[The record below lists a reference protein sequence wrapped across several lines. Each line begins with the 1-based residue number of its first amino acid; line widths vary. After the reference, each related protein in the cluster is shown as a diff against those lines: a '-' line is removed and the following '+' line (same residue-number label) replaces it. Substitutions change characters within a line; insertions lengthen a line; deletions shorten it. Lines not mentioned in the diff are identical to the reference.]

1 MHKISNEFE
10 FQPVRTTD
18 YGVSCPWA
26 SKKLSIDLQWENGD
40 SMLARSFFIES
51 SKLLVTRTGIKAWT
65 SLISGWIRLLTF
77 LVTCP
82 WMTKTLHFR
91 TLISLR
97 PFGQS
102 WSNFMCS
109 ITEGGEK
116 LHHVLR
122 QIGSNSGVHGN
133 RKPPLTYN
141 GENGVSVFSIAFD
154 PILFSLPVRSTR
166 RAIVVAL
173 VVRGCFL
180 VTLRQSFIC
189 KFFKSLDSHS
199 ESIHI
204 WTIDTLEGQFS
215 FHNSWPQDWCPR
227 VGLEVKI

>member
-1 MHKISNEFE
+1 MGKWWFH
-10 FQPVRTTD
+10 
-18 YGVSCPWA
+18 A
-26 SKKLSIDLQWENGD
+26 S
-40 SMLARSFFIES
+40 SFIFYWII
-51 SKLLVTRTGIKAWT
+51 TRTGIKAWT

-77 LVTCP
+77 WVSCP

-91 TLISLR
+91 TWISLR

-109 ITEGGEK
+109 I
-116 LHHVLR
+116 LR
-122 QIGSNSGVHGN
+122 VGKGCIMFWGRLDQILVSIAT
-133 RKPPLTYN
+133 KPPLTYN
-141 GENGVSVFSIAFD
+141 GENGVLVFSVAFD

-173 VVRGCFL
+173 VVRVRFP

-204 WTIDTLEGQFS
+204 WTIGTLEGHFS
-215 FHNSWPQDWCPR
+215 FHDSWPQDWCPR